1 MDEVGAAIDALR
13 ARGAARHD
21 PVRFRFIEALARRA
35 LAHDGD
41 TRRLLH
47 SKLAR
52 ALAACGEQVDQ
63 AHREAGQAVHR
74 LDGPARP
81 GPLADLLRWIDQHAP
96 ADVADP
102 TDPADPAA
110 RPAQP
115 GAAPADLKALRQF
128 RSSWAQLSVDR
139 QLTQSLAQVPE
150 NAGPLNSNLLV
161 QRSFARL
168 RELSPAYLARFMSY
182 AEALLWLDDADASLA
197 PLKKPVARP
206 IKPAR
211 AAASPKR
218 G

>member
-21 PVRFRFIEALARRA
+21 PVRFCFIEALARRA

-52 ALAACGEQVDQ
+52 ALAACGERVDQ

-74 LDGPARP
+74 RDGPARP

-96 ADVADP
+96 TDP
-102 TDPADPAA
+102 TDPSDPADPAA

-211 AAASPKR
+211 ASAGPKR